1 MRRDWLG
8 GGGNGC
14 LLLKLLGPLAAL
26 LAARNYIRRP
36 VGFAG
41 GSSSGGDATDYIC
54 KK

>member
-26 LAARNYIRRP
+26 QAARNYVLCDLPERL
-36 VGFAG
+36 VGE
-41 GSSSGGDATDYIC
+41 TRWIINV